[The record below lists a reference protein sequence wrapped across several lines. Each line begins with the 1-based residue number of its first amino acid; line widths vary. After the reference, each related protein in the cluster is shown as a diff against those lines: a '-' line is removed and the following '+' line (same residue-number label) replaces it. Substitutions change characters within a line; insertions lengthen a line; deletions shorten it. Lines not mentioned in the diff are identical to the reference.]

1 MATSNID
8 AVRNALRALSEVL
21 DPYVERVTA
30 KHVPDGRDW
39 TMLLEAKDAE
49 KGIRGKEYSRAD
61 PQDQFRIITE
71 PIGALGY
78 IFNDHLSRGEQGF
91 VGELRSVRNDVAH
104 FKPFSPDDAVR
115 ALDTIERVM
124 RAIGAVREADSVRT
138 SRLDILRG
146 NFEQQTRKAVRA
158 ATALPGTADAE
169 LPSWREVLR
178 PHPDVAS
185 GRYSNAEFAADLY
198 SVAVQKNAAKEYQDP
213 VEFFRRTY
221 LTDGLKELLRR
232 AVHRVHGSESANPV
246 INLQTTFGGGKTHSM
261 LAVWHLFSGRP
272 LHAFPQS
279 VQDVLAG
286 EHAEVLSRPVRKA
299 ALVGNEIPPST
310 ASHKPDGT
318 VVHTLWGELAWQLGG
333 AEGYAIVADADRTG
347 TNPGSLLRELFTRFG
362 PAVVLIDEW
371 VAYARQLP
379 DTPDPERPVPGGLF
393 ETQFTFAQALTLAA
407 ENVPGT
413 LLLVS
418 VPASEG
424 RRMKADD
431 AGEERGAAKASDLEV
446 GGQRGRDALNRLDNV
461 IRRVA
466 YQWSPATRDESYEIV
481 RRRLFVEPDASA
493 LATIATAARRFTDYY
508 RHNHKEFPTGV
519 GELEYESRIKAAY
532 PIHPELL
539 DRLYS
544 DWSTLEKFQR
554 TRGVLRLMSHVV
566 HQLFERKD
574 PSPLIM
580 TGSIPLDAQPV
591 RSEIVQYLD
600 NAWDAIIQS
609 EIDGDNSVAR
619 AVDEERPILRDRSL
633 ALRTSRAIFV
643 EATPTLDASVKGKD
657 RKSITLALAIPGDVL
672 GNIGSALDGLQEK
685 SSHYYF
691 EGGRFWYD
699 TQPSLNRLA
708 AERAAQLS
716 LDAVHGEVATR
727 LKRVFKGSTD
737 VIADVVHPE
746 SSSDVDEADY
756 LRLVV
761 VPPQYTHNG
770 KDKDSSASRWVLD
783 LLRHRGNAPRSN
795 VNTIVTVAADDK
807 QWGPLESAVRS
818 YLAWNSIFHETA
830 RLDLTQSAAAQAQTM
845 LESANRTVDDRLGHT
860 WIWGLHAVQDDPQ
873 APFVVGQIRA
883 DGQEKNLTKRIGT
896 KLASADIAHSYI
908 ADRVV
913 RLDIEEFLRARWTR
927 GFISFT
933 ELWAYYT
940 RYPYLHRLR
949 DKSVLTR
956 ALEESLFDAAFLD
969 AGFAL
974 ATGFDSATG
983 DFLGLAVPLEDTEFG
998 PFDDKTLVVRPDLAV
1013 AQRRRE
1019 HERGAETP
1027 VVQPGTPG
1035 PDPSPPP
1042 AQTPSPAPRKVVT
1055 NATFTLKHV
1064 VDPSQDMSVD
1074 LQTIAQEILALLR
1087 GADPDVLDITLTVE
1101 AQKADGFDDN
1111 TVRAIRQNSEDLGV
1125 ANSRFGDL

>member
-8 AVRNALRALSEVL
+8 AVRTALQSLSEVL
-21 DPYVERVTA
+21 EPYIEQVAA
-30 KHVPDGRDW
+30 KYLPAGEDW
-39 TMLLEAKDAE
+39 TQLLAAKDAE
-49 KGIRGKEYSRAD
+49 KQIHGKAYSRAD

-71 PIGALGY
+71 PLGSLGY

-124 RAIGAVREADSVRT
+124 RAIGAVREADAVRT
-138 SRLDILRG
+138 ARLDILRG
-146 NFEQQTRKAVRA
+146 DFEQQTRKAVRT
-158 ATALPGTADAE
+158 ATTLPETADAE
-169 LPSWREVLR
+169 LPSWRDVIR

-198 SVAVQKNAAKEYQDP
+198 SVAVQQNAAKEYQDS

-232 AVHRVHGSESANPV
+232 AVDRIAGSESANPV

-272 LHAFPQS
+272 LHEFPQS
-279 VQDVLAG
+279 VQDLLAG
-286 EHAEVLSRPVRKA
+286 ERADVLSRTVRKA

-310 ASHKPDGT
+310 PSRKTDGT

-333 AEGYAIVADADRTG
+333 QEGYAIVADADRTG
-347 TNPGSLLRELFTRFG
+347 TNPGNLLRELFTKFG

-379 DTPDPERPVPGGLF
+379 DAPDPARPVPGGLF
-393 ETQFTFAQALTLAA
+393 ETQFTFAQSLTLAA

-424 RRMKADD
+424 RQVRTDKGD
-431 AGEERGAAKASDLEV
+431 EEPEAARASDLEV
-446 GGQRGRDALNRLDNV
+446 GGLRGRDALSRLDYV

-481 RRRLFVEPDASA
+481 RRRLFVEPDAKA
-493 LATIATAARRFTDYY
+493 IATIAAAARRFTAYY
-508 RHNHKEFPTGV
+508 RHHPREFPAGV
-519 GELEYESRIKAAY
+519 GEFEYESRIKAAY

-566 HQLFERKD
+566 HQLYERED

-580 TGSIPLDAQPV
+580 SGSIPLDAQPV

-609 EIDGDNSVAR
+609 EIDGDSSVAR
-619 AVDEERPILRDRSL
+619 AVDAERPVLGDRSL
-633 ALRTSRAIFV
+633 ALRTARAIFV
-643 EATPTLDASVKGKD
+643 EATPTLDAALKGRD
-657 RKSITLALAIPGDVL
+657 RKSITLGVAMPGDVL
-672 GNIGSALDGLQEK
+672 GNVGSALEGLQEK
-685 SSHYYF
+685 SSHYYS
-691 EGGRFWYD
+691 EDGRFWYD

-716 LDAVHGEVATR
+716 ADAVQGEIAGR
-727 LKRVFKGSTD
+727 LKRAFRGSTD
-737 VIADVVHPE
+737 VFAEVVHPE
-746 SSSDVDEADY
+746 SSADVNEADL

-761 VPPQYTHNG
+761 VPPPLTHNG
-770 KDKDSSASRWVLD
+770 KDKDSSASKWVDD
-783 LLRHRGNAPRSN
+783 LLRRRGNAPRSN
-795 VNTIVTVAADDK
+795 VNTIVAVAADEK
-807 QWGPLESAVRS
+807 QWGSLESAVRS
-818 YLAWNSIFHETA
+818 YLAWSSIFNETA
-830 RLDLTQSAAAQAQTM
+830 RLDLTQSAAAQAQSM
-845 LESANRTVDDRLGHT
+845 LETTNRTVDDRLEHT
-860 WIWGLHAVQDDPQ
+860 WIWGLHAVQEDPQ
-873 APFVVGQIRA
+873 APFVVGQVRA

-896 KLASADIAHSYI
+896 KLVSADVAHPYI
-908 ADRVV
+908 ADRVI
-913 RLDIEEFLRARWTR
+913 RLDVEEFLRARWTR
-927 GFISFT
+927 GFISFP

-949 DKSVLTR
+949 DKSVLVR
-956 ALEESLFDAAFLD
+956 ALEESLFDVAFLD
-969 AGFAL
+969 TGFAL

-983 DFLGLAVPLEDTEFG
+983 DFLGLTVPLEDTEFG
-998 PFDDKTLVVRPDLAV
+998 PFDDKALVVRPDLAV

-1019 HERGAETP
+1019 REQKPITTSGPAVSHPPFPVEPSTP
-1027 VVQPGTPG
+1027 AVRPVRRRV
-1035 PDPSPPP
+1035 
-1042 AQTPSPAPRKVVT
+1042 A

-1064 VDPSQDMSVD
+1064 LDPSRSMSSD
-1074 LQTIAQEILALLR
+1074 LRRIGEEILELLR
-1087 GADPDVLDITLTVE
+1087 NADPDVLDITLTVD
-1101 AQKADGFDDN
+1101 AQKADGFDEN
-1111 TVRAIRQNSEDLGV
+1111 TVRAVKQNASELGV
-1125 ANSRFGDL
+1125 TNTEFRDL